1 MVPTVSH
8 AAGLSVVVLGG
19 TGALGGAV
27 RRAFEAVGARVLVV
41 SRREPEPGEAVA
53 WAGLDLTRAPSGQLA
68 AVLAGAAADVVVNA
82 AGLTGGATEEQ
93 LAEANDGLVRTLVE
107 AAAALSY
114 RPRLVQLGTVHEY
127 GPVCRGVGITEDLP
141 PAPVCAY
148 GRTKLLGA
156 QALLRATRA
165 GAVDGTV
172 LRIAHVLGPG
182 APRADLLGTVARHLA
197 SHGPGPL
204 RLEPLEGR
212 WDFVDVRDVAA
223 AALAAA
229 TAPRASGQVV
239 NIGCGQALSV
249 RRLVERM
256 IVLSGLGVP
265 LVEEPGAG
273 GHPAGPAWQRVDISR
288 ARLLLGWRPRFG
300 TVRSLRDQLAEA
312 GAPDRAVVARP

>member
-1 MVPTVSH
+1 MSH
-8 AAGLSVVVLGG
+8 AAGPSVVVLGG

-27 RRAFEAVGARVLVV
+27 RSAFEAVGARVLVV
-41 SRREPEPGEAVA
+41 SRHEPEPGETVS
-53 WAGLDLTRAPSGQLA
+53 WAGLDLTRASSGQLA
-68 AVLAGAAADVVVNA
+68 AVLAGTAPDIVVNA
-82 AGLTGGATEEQ
+82 AGLTRGGTEEE
-93 LAEANDGLVRTLVE
+93 LAEANAGLVRTLVE
-107 AAAALSY
+107 AVAALPY
-114 RPRLVQLGTVHEY
+114 RPRLVQLGSVHEY

-141 PAPVCAY
+141 PAPVSAY
-148 GRTKLLGA
+148 GRAKLLGA

-172 LRIAHVLGPG
+172 LRIAQVFGPG

-197 SHGPGPL
+197 SHRPGPL
-204 RLEPLEGR
+204 RLEPLAGR
-212 WDFVDVRDVAA
+212 WDFVDVRDAAA

-273 GHPAGPAWQRVDISR
+273 GHGAGPAWQRVDISR

-312 GAPDRAVVARP
+312 GAPDRAAVARS